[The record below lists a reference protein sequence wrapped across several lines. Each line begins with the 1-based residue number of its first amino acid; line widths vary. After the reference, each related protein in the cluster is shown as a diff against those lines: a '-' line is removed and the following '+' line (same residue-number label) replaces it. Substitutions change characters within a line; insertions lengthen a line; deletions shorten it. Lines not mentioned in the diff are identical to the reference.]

1 MTTDTANVLVG
12 EGWRDA
18 LEASV
23 RGQIRHFIEELLEQ
37 ELTDAVGRA
46 RCAPE
51 RLATAASELAGEVD
65 ASDAELSV
73 AGHRNGHRLGAPGP
87 RLG

>member
-37 ELTDAVGRA
+37 ELTDAVGARA
-46 RCAPE
+46 VRPSA
-51 RLATAASELAGEVD
+51 
-65 ASDAELSV
+65 
-73 AGHRNGHRLGAPGP
+73 
-87 RLG
+87 